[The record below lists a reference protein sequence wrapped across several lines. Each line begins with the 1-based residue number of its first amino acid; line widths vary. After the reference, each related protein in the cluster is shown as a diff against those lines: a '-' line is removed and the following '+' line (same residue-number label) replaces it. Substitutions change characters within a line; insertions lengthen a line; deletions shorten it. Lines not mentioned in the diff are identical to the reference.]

1 VRSLLHKAV
10 PTVTLLVLFASPALA
25 EDSMTKKVLGIP
37 GWIWMA
43 VNLALF
49 LGFLAWIIG
58 KPMKAFLS
66 SRSAAIK
73 QELEEARHKLE
84 EAEELRT
91 QVLSRLEKVES
102 EVQGIKDRAEKDG
115 SAEAARIEEQARAE
129 EERFLNRVKDEIARR
144 QAETRKALAE
154 DTVTLT
160 TEIARELLQREMTD
174 EDRKRVLQ
182 RSLDAMQTLERS

>member
-1 VRSLLHKAV
+1 
-10 PTVTLLVLFASPALA
+10 
-25 EDSMTKKVLGIP
+25 MTKKVLGIP

-43 VNLALF
+43 FNLALF

-58 KPMKAFLS
+58 KPMKAFLN
-66 SRSAAIK
+66 SRAAAIK

-84 EAEELRT
+84 EAEELRS
-91 QVLSRLEKVES
+91 QVLTRLEKVET
-102 EVQGIKDRAEKDG
+102 EVLEIKERAEKDG
-115 SAEAARIEEQARAE
+115 VAEAARIEEQAKAE

-154 DTVTLT
+154 DTAILT

-174 EDRKRVLQ
+174 EDRKRVLK
-182 RSLDAMQTLERS
+182 RSLDAMQSMERS

>member
-1 VRSLLHKAV
+1 M
-10 PTVTLLVLFASPALA
+10 TL
-25 EDSMTKKVLGIP
+25 
-37 GWIWMA
+37 
-43 VNLALF
+43 NLALF

-58 KPMKAFLS
+58 KPMRAFLN
-66 SRSAAIK
+66 SRAAAIK

-91 QVLSRLEKVES
+91 QVLTRLDKVET
-102 EVQGIKDRAEKDG
+102 EVQEIKDRAEKEG
-115 SAEAARIEEQARAE
+115 VAEAARIEEQAKAE

-154 DTVTLT
+154 DTATLT

-174 EDRKRVLQ
+174 EDRQRVLK
-182 RSLDAMQTLERS
+182 RSLDAMHALERS